1 MFSKLK
7 VGTQLEIAGL
17 TERLVSSKQELGSP
31 HLVKHLSS
39 DSDSETQLSRITF
52 PFHTG
57 LSHAFLPPA
66 LERMGRVCFMASESL
81 LKVYGQRVLTFC
93 GMQRLAASFREAAE
107 GVFVV
112 GVAYLS

>member
-1 MFSKLK
+1 
-7 VGTQLEIAGL
+7 
-17 TERLVSSKQELGSP
+17 
-31 HLVKHLSS
+31 
-39 DSDSETQLSRITF
+39 
-52 PFHTG
+52 
-57 LSHAFLPPA
+57 
-66 LERMGRVCFMASESL
+66 MASESL